1 MLSLISRWVGCV
13 ATLGLVACGADFD
26 TVQATADAEGSRGET
41 GDDGPGP
48 GVDPDADTG
57 EDETGSGDD
66 DPSSDEARGCQELDC
81 GPGWCD
87 DDAEVPVCE
96 CPEGHASVGYGCV
109 PCEAMADTANLDL
122 PLIVVTGRI
131 LLNGSVPPVSQY
143 EHGDLFLRNPATGD
157 EVFLGNTRAGE
168 YTATVLPGTYDIIF
182 VKRSGSSLVPDNLA
196 GFVTR
201 QLIDNHEP
209 IDIEL
214 RTTAVAGSI
223 LFDDQT
229 PPASQYENGRVF
241 LHNVSTGDEVPLAQT
256 RDATFAANVLPGTYS
271 LRYEALAASTIAPH
285 NPEAILRVIEV
296 PEPSE
301 IVHEI
306 DASIPIATVHG
317 SITLA
322 GAAPP
327 DSQYENG
334 RIIFV
339 DRTTGAQMEVAQTRK
354 GEYSIPLVHGTY
366 DIVYERIAGSTIVPR
381 NERALLVEQIAI
393 ESSQTIDLDI
403 SVASLTGSVT
413 IDGQLPPTSTS
424 DDGVIRLYDSS
435 TGDVVVLGHTRHGS
449 FSRLVVPGTYEV
461 RYAQATAGAIMP
473 ANLNARLEDVVVAAG
488 DGDVV
493 IDIPVAAVS
502 GAITVGGAPPPT
514 SEYSDGRIYLRNA
527 ESDDSVLLGNTRLAS
542 FDARV
547 VPGVYDVVYVVETT
561 GDGVPLNGAAHLLT
575 VDVRQTPSFDIDVP
589 LVRLHGTITV
599 DGKSPPDTAENHGV
613 LFVQDVLSNDRV
625 ALGDTRAGTYA
636 TRITAGRYLV
646 GYRMSESSGLVPQNN
661 DALLECID
669 LIAR

>member
-13 ATLGLVACGADFD
+13 ATLGLVACGNDFD
-26 TVQATADAEGSRGET
+26 TAQATADAEASRGET
-41 GDDGPGP
+41 GEDGPGP
-48 GVDPDADTG
+48 GADTDVDTSDG
-57 EDETGSGDD
+57 TTNGGD
-66 DPSSDEARGCQELDC
+66 SASDEARGCEELDC
-81 GPGWCD
+81 GLGWCD
-87 DDAEVPVCE
+87 DDAELPVCI
-96 CPEGHASVGYGCV
+96 CPEDHASVGYGCV
-109 PCEAMADTANLDL
+109 PCEPMADTANMDL

-143 EHGDLFLRNPATGD
+143 EHGDLLLRNPSTGD
-157 EVFLGNTRAGE
+157 EVFLGNTRDGE

-182 VKRSGSSLVPDNLA
+182 AKRSGSNFVPDNLA

-241 LHNVSTGDEVPLAQT
+241 LRNVSTGDEVPLAQT
-256 RDATFAANVLPGTYS
+256 RDATFSANVLPGTYS
-271 LRYEALAASTIAPH
+271 LRYEALAASVIAPH

-306 DASIPIATVHG
+306 DASISIATVQG

-334 RIIFV
+334 RIVFV
-339 DRTTGAQMEVAQTRK
+339 DRTTGGEMEVAQTRK

-366 DIVYERIAGSTIVPR
+366 DIVYQRLAGSNIVPR

-393 ESSQTIDLDI
+393 DSSQTIDLDI
-403 SVASLTGSVT
+403 PVVSLTGSVT

-424 DDGVIRLYDSS
+424 DDGVIRLYDST

-473 ANLNARLEDVVVAAG
+473 ANLDARLEDVVVAEG
-488 DGDVV
+488 DDEIV
-493 IDIPVAAVS
+493 IDIPVTAVS

-561 GDGVPLNGAAHLLT
+561 GDGVPLNGAAHLAT

-599 DGKSPPDTAENHGV
+599 DGNSPPDTAENHGV
-613 LFVQDVLSNDRV
+613 LFVQDLLSHDRV
-625 ALGDTRAGTYA
+625 ALGDTRAGAYS

-646 GYRMSESSGLVPQNN
+646 GYRMSESSGLVPQNS